1 MKDQSHRH
9 HGHRKRA
16 IEGLM
21 SSKDTSI
28 TDIQLLEFIL
38 FYCIERVDTNPISH
52 RLLDTFGSMEN
63 VFAADESEIAQV
75 YGMGPVSAKK
85 LKRISEFL
93 NSYHTLTAQS
103 GESDKWTA
111 PALHQMVFEAMHTDI
126 LPKHPNARYTLLFF
140 GATRTRS
147 GSYPIIAE
155 DLATWLYVHFSS
167 RRKDPGE
174 QIVLCI
180 SLKNGESDVPKEIK
194 DIGFPVLRS
203 YGITAIALFFMNGDL
218 KIYSL
223 ISPDS
228 MK

>member
-63 VFAADESEIAQV
+63 VFAADESEIAKV
-75 YGMGPVSAKK
+75 HGMGPVSARK

-93 NSYHTLTAQS
+93 NSYHTLNEQS
-103 GESDKWTA
+103 GEADEWTA
-111 PALHQMVFEAMHTDI
+111 PALQHMVFEAMHKDI
-126 LPKHPNARYTLLFF
+126 LPKHPNSRYTLLFF

-147 GSYPIIAE
+147 GSHPIITE
-155 DLATWLYVHFSS
+155 DLATWLYKHFSF
-167 RRKDPGE
+167 RKQNPGE
-174 QIVLCI
+174 QIVLCV
-180 SLKNGESDVPKEIK
+180 SLKGGESDIPKEII
-194 DIGFPVLRS
+194 DIGFPTLQS
-203 YGITAIALFFMNGDL
+203 YGITAVAIFFANGEL
-218 KIYSL
+218 RIYSTKG
-223 ISPDS
+223 SA
-228 MK
+228 

>member
-1 MKDQSHRH
+1 MKEQAHRH

-21 SSKDTSI
+21 SSTDTSI

-63 VFAADESEIAQV
+63 VFAADEDAIAKVQ
-75 YGMGPVSAKK
+75 GMGPVSARK

-93 NSYHTLTAQS
+93 KTYHTLNEQI
-103 GESDKWTA
+103 GESDDWNSSI
-111 PALHQMVFEAMHTDI
+111 LHHMVSEAIHMDI

-155 DLATWLYVHFSS
+155 DCSAWLSKYFSS
-167 RRKDPGE
+167 RKQELGE
-174 QIVLCI
+174 KIVLCI
-180 SLKNGESDVPKEIK
+180 SLKNEETDIPNEIK
-194 DIGFPVLRS
+194 SIGSQALCS
-203 YGITAIALFFMNGDL
+203 YGITHIALFLPSGDL
-218 KIYSL
+218 KIYSSRS
-223 ISPDS
+223 IG
-228 MK
+228 

>member
-1 MKDQSHRH
+1 MKDLSHRH

-63 VFAADESEIAQV
+63 VFAADESQIAQV
-75 YGMGPVSAKK
+75 RGMGPISARK

-93 NSYHTLTAQS
+93 SSYHTLNEQS
-103 GESDKWTA
+103 GESDKWTTST
-111 PALHQMVFEAMHTDI
+111 LHHMVLEAMHMDI

-147 GSYPIIAE
+147 GSYPIITDDCSA
-155 DLATWLYVHFSS
+155 WLYRHFSF
-167 RRKDPGE
+167 RKRNPGE
-174 QIVLCI
+174 QIVLCV
-180 SLKNGESDVPKEIK
+180 SLKGDESDIPKEIK
-194 DIGFPVLRS
+194 EIGFPTLES
-203 YGITAIALFFMNGDL
+203 YGITAVAIFFANGEL
-218 KIYSL
+218 KIYSTKG
-223 ISPDS
+223 SA
-228 MK
+228 